1 MGFSLNTS
9 FWLQN
14 LLVLS
19 IGDVEK
25 NPGPKRTLKASLSIC
40 HWNLNSI
47 SAHNYVKLSL
57 LRAYLAF
64 HNFDIICLSETY
76 LNSSNS
82 PDDETL
88 EISGYNLVR
97 SDHPLNSK
105 RGGVC
110 IYYKN
115 YLPLRIISVNYLSEC
130 INFEIMIG
138 NKICNFI
145 TLYRSPSQNQDDFQA
160 FIDNLEMNL
169 ETLAQRN
176 PFLMVVIGNFNAK
189 SKHWCSQDSN
199 NFKVIIIENVTSQ
212 FGLSQI
218 IKEATHI
225 LESSS
230 SCIDLIFTTQP
241 NLVVESGV
249 HPSLHPNCHHQ
260 IVFAKFNLQIY
271 YPPPYPREIW
281 HYKQANT
288 ELIRRAITD
297 FNWDRAFLNIN
308 VNGNVYI
315 FSNTIL
321 NIPTILIPHETIVC
335 GNKDPPWFNRAIRSL
350 IQEKKDRFNKY
361 RKSKDNIQLL
371 QHLRLLQEK
380 LNSFISVSK
389 QN

>member
-1 MGFSLNTS
+1 MGVSLNS
-9 FWLQN
+9 YLWLQI
-14 LLVLS
+14 LLVLLS
-19 IGDVEK
+19 SDVEI
-25 NPGPKRTLKASLSIC
+25 NPGPKRTPKANLSIY
-40 HWNLNSI
+40 HWNLNST

-64 HNFDIICLSETY
+64 HNFDIICISETY

-115 YLPLRIISVNYLSEC
+115 YVLLRIISVSYLSEC
-130 INFEIMIG
+130 VNFEIMIG

-145 TLYRSPSQNQDDFQA
+145 TLY
-160 FIDNLEMNL
+160 LEMNM

-176 PFLMVVIGNFNAK
+176 PFLMVVLGDFNAK
-189 SKHWCSQDSN
+189 SKHWCSQDST
-199 NFKVIIIENVTSQ
+199 NFEGITIENVTSQ

-218 IKEATHI
+218 ITEATHI

-249 HPSLHPNCHHQ
+249 DPSLNPNCHHQ
-260 IVFAKFNLQIY
+260 IVFTKFNLQIY

-288 ELIRRAITD
+288 ELIRRATTD
-297 FNWDRAFLNIN
+297 FNWDRAFLNTN
-308 VNGNVYI
+308 VNEKVSI
-315 FSNTIL
+315 FSSTRL
-321 NIPTILIPHETIVC
+321 NILSNFIPHETIVC
-335 GNKDPPWFNRAIRSL
+335 DDKDPPWFNRTIKSL
-350 IQEKKDRFNKY
+350 IQEKKD
-361 RKSKDNIQLL
+361 IQ
-371 QHLRLLQEK
+371 
-380 LNSFISVSK
+380 
-389 QN
+389 

>member
-1 MGFSLNTS
+1 M
-9 FWLQN
+9 QI
-14 LLVLS
+14 LLVLLS
-19 IGDVEK
+19 GDVEI
-25 NPGPKRTLKASLSIC
+25 NPGPKRNPRAKLSIC

-57 LRAYLAF
+57 LSAYLSF

-145 TLYRSPSQNQDDFQA
+145 TLYRSPSPNQDDFQA

-169 ETLAQRN
+169 ETLAQIYS
-176 PFLMVVIGNFNAK
+176 FLMVVLRDFNAK
-189 SKHWCSQDSN
+189 SKHRCSQDST
-199 NFKVIIIENVTSQ
+199 NFERITIESVTFQ
-212 FGLSQI
+212 FGISQI
-218 IKEATHI
+218 ITEATHI

-230 SCIDLIFTTQP
+230 SCIDLIFTMQSK
-241 NLVVESGV
+241 LVVESGV
-249 HPSLHPNCHHQ
+249 HPSLHPNYHHQ
-260 IVFAKFNLQIY
+260 IVFAKVNLQIY
-271 YPPPYPREIW
+271 YPPRYPREIW
-281 HYKQANT
+281 HYKQTNT
-288 ELIRRAITD
+288 ELIRREITD
-297 FNWDRAFLNIN
+297 FNWDRAFLNPN
-308 VNGNVYI
+308 VN
-315 FSNTIL
+315 
-321 NIPTILIPHETIVC
+321 
-335 GNKDPPWFNRAIRSL
+335 
-350 IQEKKDRFNKY
+350 
-361 RKSKDNIQLL
+361 
-371 QHLRLLQEK
+371 
-380 LNSFISVSK
+380 
-389 QN
+389 

>member
-1 MGFSLNTS
+1 MINQNLWFLFLIGFSLNTS
-9 FWLQN
+9 FCLQIF
-14 LLVLS
+14 LVLLS
-19 IGDVEK
+19 GDVEI
-25 NPGPKRTLKASLSIC
+25 NLGPKRTPKTSLSIC

-47 SAHNYVKLSL
+47 STHNYAKLSL

-64 HNFDIICLSETY
+64 HKFNIIYLSETY

-176 PFLMVVIGNFNAK
+176 PFLMVVLGDFNAK
-189 SKHWCSQDSN
+189 SKHWCSQDST
-199 NFKVIIIENVTSQ
+199 NFEGITIENVTSQ
-212 FGLSQI
+212 SGLSQI
-218 IKEATHI
+218 IKKATHI
-225 LESSS
+225 SESSS
-230 SCIDLIFTTQP
+230 LCIDLIFTMQP
-241 NLVVESGV
+241 NLLVEFGV
-249 HPSLHPNCHHQ
+249 HPSLHRNCHHQ
-260 IVFAKFNLQIY
+260 IGFSKFDLQIY
-271 YPPPYPREIW
+271 YPPQYARYIW
-281 HYKQANT
+281 YYK
-288 ELIRRAITD
+288 
-297 FNWDRAFLNIN
+297 
-308 VNGNVYI
+308 
-315 FSNTIL
+315 
-321 NIPTILIPHETIVC
+321 
-335 GNKDPPWFNRAIRSL
+335 
-350 IQEKKDRFNKY
+350 
-361 RKSKDNIQLL
+361 
-371 QHLRLLQEK
+371 
-380 LNSFISVSK
+380 
-389 QN
+389 

>member
-1 MGFSLNTS
+1 MRASFYYLRMPADLIQYRGAVGTFNTRKSIFQRRRKRFSFLNYVSINSFQSYSLSTFILFVFLFLELKYNGHKISMNFFVWFLFLMGVSLNS
-9 FWLQN
+9 SLWLQI
-14 LLVLS
+14 LLVLLS
-19 IGDVEK
+19 GDVEI
-25 NPGPKRTLKASLSIC
+25 NPGPKGTPKANLSIC

-176 PFLMVVIGNFNAK
+176 PFLVVLGDFNGK
-189 SKHWCSQDSN
+189 SKHWCSQDST
-199 NFKVIIIENVTSQ
+199 NFEGITIENVTSQ

-218 IKEATHI
+218 ITEATHF

-249 HPSLHPNCHHQ
+249 RPSLQSNCHHQ

-271 YPPPYPREIW
+271 
-281 HYKQANT
+281 
-288 ELIRRAITD
+288 
-297 FNWDRAFLNIN
+297 
-308 VNGNVYI
+308 
-315 FSNTIL
+315 
-321 NIPTILIPHETIVC
+321 
-335 GNKDPPWFNRAIRSL
+335 
-350 IQEKKDRFNKY
+350 
-361 RKSKDNIQLL
+361 
-371 QHLRLLQEK
+371 
-380 LNSFISVSK
+380 
-389 QN
+389 

>member
-1 MGFSLNTS
+1 MGVSLNS
-9 FWLQN
+9 SLWLQI
-14 LLVLS
+14 LLVLLS
-19 IGDVEK
+19 GDVEI
-25 NPGPKRTLKASLSIC
+25 NPGPKRTPKANLSIC

-105 RGGVC
+105 RGGIC

-115 YLPLRIISVNYLSEC
+115 YLLLPIISVSYLSER

-145 TLYRSPSQNQDDFQA
+145 TLYRSPSQNQDDFQT

-176 PFLMVVIGNFNAK
+176 PFLVVLGDFNGK
-189 SKHWCSQDSN
+189 SKHWCSQDST
-199 NFKVIIIENVTSQ
+199 NFEGITIENVTSQ
-212 FGLSQI
+212 FGLSRI
-218 IKEATHI
+218 ITEATHF

-260 IVFAKFNLQIY
+260 IVFAKSNLQIY

-288 ELIRRAITD
+288 NLSD
-297 FNWDRAFLNIN
+297 
-308 VNGNVYI
+308 G
-315 FSNTIL
+315 
-321 NIPTILIPHETIVC
+321 
-335 GNKDPPWFNRAIRSL
+335 
-350 IQEKKDRFNKY
+350 
-361 RKSKDNIQLL
+361 QLL
-371 QHLRLLQEK
+371 TLIGIEPFSILMLTRNFLSSATLYR
-380 LNSFISVSK
+380 IY
-389 QN
+389 

>member
-1 MGFSLNTS
+1 MGASFYYLKMPVNLIQYRGAVGTFNTRMSIFQRSRKRFSFLNYVNINSFQSYSLSTFILFVFLFLGLKYNGHKISMKFFVWFLFLMGVSLNS
-9 FWLQN
+9 SLWLQI
-14 LLVLS
+14 LLVLLS
-19 IGDVEK
+19 GDVEI
-25 NPGPKRTLKASLSIC
+25 NPGPKRTPKANLSIC

-88 EISGYNLVR
+88 EIPGYNLVR
-97 SDHPLNSK
+97 SDQPLNSK
-105 RGGVC
+105 RGELC

-115 YLPLRIISVNYLSEC
+115 YLPLQIISVNYLSEC
-130 INFEIMIG
+130 LNFEIMIA

-145 TLYRSPSQNQDDFQA
+145 TLYRSPSQNQDDFQT

-176 PFLMVVIGNFNAK
+176 PFLVVLGDFNGK
-189 SKHWCSQDSN
+189 SKHWCSQDSTK
-199 NFKVIIIENVTSQ
+199 FEGITIENVTSQ

-218 IKEATHI
+218 ITEATHF

-249 HPSLHPNCHHQ
+249 RPSLQSNCHHQ

-271 YPPPYPREIW
+271 
-281 HYKQANT
+281 
-288 ELIRRAITD
+288 
-297 FNWDRAFLNIN
+297 
-308 VNGNVYI
+308 
-315 FSNTIL
+315 
-321 NIPTILIPHETIVC
+321 
-335 GNKDPPWFNRAIRSL
+335 
-350 IQEKKDRFNKY
+350 
-361 RKSKDNIQLL
+361 
-371 QHLRLLQEK
+371 
-380 LNSFISVSK
+380 
-389 QN
+389 